1 MTMRPGQLEGQGVP
15 ISFLAEALS
24 RQLSRIV
31 VDNTGLAE
39 IYDFTLK
46 WTPDERPSQMFKN
59 AGAGNEDAAN
69 ASPSGVSGP
78 SVFTAIQE
86 QLGLKLRSEKAPVD
100 VLVIDHVEKPSEN

>member
-1 MTMRPGQLEGQGVP
+1 MRPGQLEGQGVP

-78 SVFTAIQE
+78 S
-86 QLGLKLRSEKAPVD
+86 GLKLRSEKAPVD